1 MNKKSSNLSPAKKA
15 LLEKWKGGK
24 FRADTIPK
32 RKNSN
37 NIPLSFCQQR
47 LWFIDQLYHGSSF
60 YNIPSAF
67 HLKGLL
73 NITALQQSLN
83 EILRRHEV
91 WRTNFV
97 LVNEQP
103 VQQIAS
109 KLIWEL
115 PIINLEHLS
124 GENWE
129 GEIKKFAAQEA
140 KKPFNLAKGPLVRA
154 TLLRLGEEE
163 HVFLLTMHHI
173 ITDGWS
179 VGVFMQELATLYV
192 AFSTGQPSPLSE
204 LPIQYADFAVWQRDR
219 LQGELL
225 QTQLNYW
232 KQQLSGELPVL
243 QLPTDRPRPAVS
255 TFTGAKQYF

>member
-1 MNKKSSNLSPAKKA
+1 M
-15 LLEKWKGGK
+15 
-24 FRADTIPK
+24 
-32 RKNSN
+32 
-37 NIPLSFCQQR
+37 
-47 LWFIDQLYHGSSF
+47 
-60 YNIPSAF
+60 
-67 HLKGLL
+67 
-73 NITALQQSLN
+73 
-83 EILRRHEV
+83 
-91 WRTNFV
+91 
-97 LVNEQP
+97 
-103 VQQIAS
+103 
-109 KLIWEL
+109 
-115 PIINLEHLS
+115 S

-255 TFTGAKQYF
+255 TFTGAK